1 MWCLSESKTTLWRW
15 IWNVPPPPP
24 LSSDCQL
31 SSYGQQHSRQ
41 SSLRCLYISTGEICK
56 SSCSGDPVSGDVTSS
71 HDPCVISVAPE
82 DTHILHIPFQKLKR
96 IFSKS
101 SQILSNTASN
111 IHKFGD
117 NVYYVASKPSL
128 DNPHKVIH
136 RGNGKFICDTSCV
149 NWATYKFCAHTLA
162 LAEVSEETRLFLNKV
177 AMEAK
182 PDATS
187 LALLDMLKGRGKKG
201 ADRATTRRKGGPVR
215 KKSCVV
221 ETWHY
226 TNSENSNHFNIGQH
240 ARVSTPTL
248 PTPCSSSISMAV
260 PQPPLDLVI
269 VGKMRR
275 KYTQDGGKRLSKK
288 SNVYFHAAPDCVKKR
303 APVFIPALLT
313 FHPADIKESFRA
325 GSHWLH

>member
-177 AMEAK
+177 AMEAE

-187 LALLDMLKGRGKKG
+187 LALLDMLKGRGKKA
-201 ADRATTRRKGGPVR
+201 ADRATTRRKDGPVR
-215 KKSCVV
+215 KKSRVV
-221 ETWHY
+221 ETY
-226 TNSENSNHFNIGQH
+226 T
-240 ARVSTPTL
+240 TPTVITATTSTSDNTRECPLLLCLLLVLL
-248 PTPCSSSISMAV
+248 PCPWLSHSCLWTLLLLGKWEESI
-260 PQPPLDLVI
+260 PRTE
-269 VGKMRR
+269 K
-275 KYTQDGGKRLSKK
+275 
-288 SNVYFHAAPDCVKKR
+288 NV
-303 APVFIPALLT
+303 
-313 FHPADIKESFRA
+313 
-325 GSHWLH
+325 